1 MWYPRVVP
9 VAVSFSFLFLLTI
22 PSAVFG
28 QRLGGGRTGGH
39 LGGAVRTRVGGNVA
53 APAVGG
59 GAQVRPV
66 PLTVRPRATVN
77 NAIRPSQPGF
87 AGVGL
92 NGVYRSRVGDPHD
105 ARLLSLRG
113 KGFDPFG
120 FQHHH
125 FGFFFN
131 KFAFFSGFPF
141 FFPSFIPFDPFAFDR
156 VGLYRVPQRH
166 LGVPGIGRRRVR
178 FFDHQP
184 FPFGGF
190 FGWPYFGTS
199 IGYESPDVF
208 TDTAYADDTNA
219 LREISLGQQ
228 LELSGVAAGDT
239 LEVERVSLMDIVPR
253 AVIRLTWRNQN
264 LPAAQVALFLADS
277 SQSVLSAQTLRS
289 PPFTALFEPHPGTAF
304 VGMTVVWPDGTLS
317 TRFVPYPKGPR

>member
-1 MWYPRVVP
+1 MWYPRVGP
-9 VAVSFSFLFLLTI
+9 IAVSFSFLFLLTI
-22 PSAVFG
+22 SSSAFG
-28 QRLGGGRTGGH
+28 QRLGGGRTVGKFGG
-39 LGGAVRTRVGGNVA
+39 GVRGSVGGNVA
-53 APAVGG
+53 APALRG

-66 PLTVRPRATVN
+66 PLTVSPRATVN
-77 NAIRPSQPGF
+77 NVIRPSQP
-87 AGVGL
+87 
-92 NGVYRSRVGDPHD
+92 
-105 ARLLSLRG
+105 
-113 KGFDPFG
+113 G

-141 FFPSFIPFDPFAFDR
+141 FPGFFPFDPFAPDR
-156 VGLYRVPQRH
+156 VGLFRIPGRH
-166 LGVPGIGRRRVR
+166 LGVPGIGRRRVG
-178 FFDHQP
+178 FFHHP

-199 IGYESPDVF
+199 SGYQSPDVF
-208 TDTAYADDTNA
+208 TDTTYAHETSA
-219 LREISLGQQ
+219 VREISLGQQ

-239 LEVERVSLMDIVPR
+239 LEVERVSLMDVVPR
-253 AVIRLTWRNQN
+253 SVLRLTWRNLD

-289 PPFTALFEPHPGTAF
+289 PPFTALFEPHPATAF

-317 TRFVPYPKGPR
+317 TRFAPYRKGPR